1 MNLVQLDTVTLYG
14 IVCGLSQTNEQHF
27 YRTTNIIVEN
37 DYLFFGTM
45 SVRGAEHDIE
55 LVYDYEFCTRT
66 WTDMNISEL
75 IYSKKYAVFNS
86 KHMYI
91 TYIDTYPDQICLS
104 FYLYQV
110 YGNVV
115 MFGNH
120 FWRLQLE
127 WW

>member
-1 MNLVQLDTVTLYG
+1 MIICFSVQCRFVVQSTILNWCM
-14 IVCGLSQTNEQHF
+14 ITNFVQ
-27 YRTTNIIVEN
+27 
-37 DYLFFGTM
+37 
-45 SVRGAEHDIE
+45 E
-55 LVYDYEFCTRT
+55 LEK
-66 WTDMNISEL
+66 DMNISEL

-91 TYIDTYPDQICLS
+91 TYIDAYPDQICLS
-104 FYLYQV
+104 FYPYQV

-127 WW
+127 